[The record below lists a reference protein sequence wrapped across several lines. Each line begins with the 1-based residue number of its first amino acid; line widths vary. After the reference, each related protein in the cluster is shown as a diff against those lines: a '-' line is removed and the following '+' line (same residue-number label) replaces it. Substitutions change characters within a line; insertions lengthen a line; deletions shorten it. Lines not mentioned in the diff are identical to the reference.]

1 MDQAT
6 LIEARPAKREENPMR
21 RIRVEKV
28 VVNSCIGASPQRLE
42 RAAKIIEMLTGQKPE
57 LRNAK
62 KTIKG
67 FGIYKGQP
75 IAVRVTL
82 RKERAI
88 EFLRKA
94 LQAVNNTLK
103 ASSFDEQGNFSFGIR
118 EHLDIPGTKYDPELG
133 IIGMDVCVH
142 LSRPGL
148 RVSLRRRAR
157 KNIPKS
163 HRITREEAMEFMRS
177 EFGVRIVEE

>member
-6 LIEARPAKREENPMR
+6 IIEARFARKEENPMR

-28 VVNSCIGASPQRLE
+28 VVNSCIGSGAPRLE
-42 RAAKIIEMLTGQKPE
+42 RAAKIVEMLTGQKPE
-57 LRNAK
+57 LRKAK

-82 RKERAI
+82 RKRRAV
-88 EFLRKA
+88 EFLKKV

-103 ASSFDEQGNFSFGIR
+103 VSNFDEQGNFSFGIK

-148 RVSLRRRAR
+148 RVALRRRAKR
-157 KNIPKS
+157 SIPRS
-163 HRITREEAMEFMRS
+163 HRVTREEAIEFMKS
-177 EFGVRIVEE
+177 DFGVRMIEE

>member
-1 MDQAT
+1 MPSNVAASELT
-6 LIEARPAKREENPMR
+6 KTENPMK
-21 RIRVEKV
+21 RIRIEKV
-28 VVNSCIGASPQRLE
+28 VVNSCIGATGARLE
-42 RAAKIIEMLTGQKPE
+42 RAAKILEMLTGQKPQ
-57 LRNAK
+57 LRKAK

-82 RKERAI
+82 RKEKAI
-88 EFLRKA
+88 EFLEKA
-94 LQAVNNTLK
+94 LRAVNNTLK
-103 ASSFDEQGNFSFGIR
+103 SSSFDDSGNFSFGIK

-148 RVSLRRRAR
+148 RVALRRRA
-157 KNIPKS
+157 KSKVGPK
-163 HRITREEAMEFMRS
+163 HKVKKEESIEFVRNV
-177 EFGVRIVEE
+177 FGVRIIEEE